1 MRIKLSFTRRIGL
14 PMLLIV
20 RLSVVLLLLGFS
32 RWLFYIFNIKS
43 FDHLHIFEL
52 LRLMFIGIRFDIVA
66 VSIANLPVILL
77 LTIPFAF
84 RYKLIYQKITNLLFI
99 LINAVLIIFNLID
112 VVFFRYIAKRT
123 TSEVFEFFGNSNENT
138 SLLLMRFVSDFW
150 YMFLI
155 LILFV
160 WALTK
165 LTLHFVSSSPVPIR
179 TRRWYISQT
188 IIFVIFSG
196 ITIIF
201 ARGGFQLKPISLLAA
216 AQYTE
221 SKNIPLLINTPFS
234 IIKTFGSKALEEKS
248 YFDEETLKKHFNPVH
263 ENLNQNLLPESVL
276 LTNKNVVIIILE
288 SLSRN
293 YTAHYSGMKKN
304 LTPFLDSI
312 FDQSITFEGLANGKR
327 SIEALPS
334 IFAGIPSLMNLDYP
348 SSPYIN
354 NRIDG
359 LGNLLKEKG
368 YQTAFFHGGNN
379 GTMGFDVFSKIAGF
393 DEYFGRNEYAN
404 DKDFDGQWGIFDEQF
419 LQFSAD
425 QMNNLQQPFAAGI
438 FTLSSH
444 HPYNLPPGF
453 ENAFPQAENEIE
465 ATFCY
470 LDYSLKK
477 FFDTASEMPWFENT
491 LFIIT
496 ADHTPEGSHNT
507 ADKEL
512 WNLYAVPLA
521 FYSPTLNQGIKTG
534 KYGQHIDI
542 LPSAASLLGIEP
554 PVFSFGRNLFDT
566 TQQVIAMNYLS
577 GIYQFIKDDL
587 LIIMNEDKILEVY
600 NFVSDPLLENNLHD
614 KKDEKTV
621 ELEFLSKSV
630 IQQYHNRMINNN
642 LHTKN

>member
-1 MRIKLSFTRRIGL
+1 MRFKLSFSRRNGL

-32 RWLFYIFNIKS
+32 RWLFYIFNVKS
-43 FDHLHIFEL
+43 FEHLNVFEL
-52 LRLMFIGIRFDIVA
+52 LRLMFIGIRFDLVA
-66 VSIANLPVILL
+66 VTITNLPIIFL

-84 RYKLIYQKITNLLFI
+84 RYNMLYQKVTNSLFV
-99 LINAVLIIFNLID
+99 LINAVLIAFNLID

-138 SLLLMRFVSDFW
+138 GLLLLRFVSDFW

-155 LILFV
+155 LILFI
-160 WALTK
+160 WALIR
-165 LTLHFVSSSPVPIR
+165 LTLHFVSSSPAPIR
-179 TRRWYISQT
+179 TKRWYIQQT
-188 IIFVIFSG
+188 MIFVIFAGLS
-196 ITIIF
+196 IIF
-201 ARGGFQLKPISLLAA
+201 ARGGFQLKPISLIAA

-234 IIKTFGSKALEEKS
+234 IIKTFGSKALEEKR
-248 YFDEETLKKHFNPVH
+248 YYDEETVKKYFNPVH
-263 ENLNQNLLPESVL
+263 DDLNQNLLSDSL
-276 LTNKNVVIIILE
+276 SFTNKNVVIIILE

-293 YTAHYSGMKKN
+293 YITHYSGNEKN

-312 FDQSITFEGLANGKR
+312 LTKSITFEGFANGKR

-359 LGNLLKEKG
+359 LGSILRKKG

-393 DEYFGRNEYAN
+393 NAYFGRNEYAN
-404 DKDFDGQWGIFDEQF
+404 DKDFDGQWGIYDENF
-419 LQFSAD
+419 LQFSAH
-425 QMNNLQQPFAAGI
+425 QMNDLKQPFAAGI

-453 ENAFPQAENEIE
+453 ENAFPQAENKIE

-470 LDYSLKK
+470 LDYALRK
-477 FFDTASEMPWFENT
+477 FFDTASEMPWFKNT

-521 FYSPTLNQGIKTG
+521 FYAPSFDQGVKIEQ
-534 KYGQHIDI
+534 YGQHIDI
-542 LPSAASLLGIEP
+542 LPSVVALLGIEP

-577 GIYQFIKDDL
+577 GIYQFIKGDF
-587 LIIMNEDKILEVY
+587 LIIMNEDKVLELY
-600 NFVSDPLLENNLHD
+600 NFINDPLLENNILS
-614 KKDEKTV
+614 KNDEKSG
-621 ELEFLSKSV
+621 ELDRFSKSV
-630 IQQYHNRMINNN
+630 IQQYNNRMINNN